1 MNRRQFVAS
10 TAAATIAAALPSALG
25 AATPEDTKI
34 AALFDAFFQEGVD
47 ESPEQATSLG
57 LDKGARAPL
66 KSQLSDYSAQGKI
79 DRLDRVKDRLKR
91 LRGIER
97 TKLSANSQLDYDVVE
112 YDLSRTVDT
121 ETRFTFGSA
130 RGNFQPYVIAQRNG
144 PYASVPDFLDAQH
157 KIETAADADA
167 YLARLSAFPKALDDS
182 LARQQADAARGIFAP
197 DFALDTTIAQ
207 LNALRRQPAGDTVL
221 ATSVARRAKVAGL
234 TTDYAAPATRIVE
247 TEIYPAFDR
256 HIAAITALRAK
267 ATHDAGVWRLPDG
280 DAYYAAAVKASTTT
294 ELSPEDVHRLGL
306 EQVAEIEGR
315 LDVLL
320 KAQGLS
326 QGKVG
331 ARLAALGARPDQLY
345 PNTDAAKLEIIE
357 VLNRQIK
364 ALDAKLPAQF
374 ATLAKAP
381 VEVRRVPVFIQDGAA
396 NGYYQS
402 ASLDA
407 SRPAA
412 FYINLKDTVDWP
424 KFSLATLTYHEASPG
439 HHLQVGVAQEST
451 DIPLIRRRG
460 GYSAYSE
467 GWALYAEQVAD
478 EMGVYDGDPLGRIG
492 YLQSFLFRAGRLV
505 TDTGLHYKRWGREKA
520 TDYLIGTTGSARPR
534 IQREIDRYSVGPAQ
548 ALSYKV
554 GHTKWAELR
563 ARVQAKQGAKFDP
576 RQFHDVLKLGAMPL
590 VILERVVLARSE
602 KLMARA

>member
-1 MNRRQFVAS
+1 MNRREFVAS
-10 TAAATIAAALPSALG
+10 TAAATVAAALPSALR
-25 AATPEDTKI
+25 AATPEDGKI
-34 AALFDAFFQEGVD
+34 AGLFDAFFQEGVD
-47 ESPEQATSLG
+47 ESPEGASSLG
-57 LDKGARAPL
+57 LDKGARSGL
-66 KSQLSDYSAQGKI
+66 KAKLNDYSAQGKV

-91 LRGIER
+91 LRAIDR
-97 TKLSANSQLDYDVVE
+97 AKLSANSQLDYDVVE
-112 YDLSRTVDT
+112 YDLSRTVES

-157 KIETAADADA
+157 KIANAADADA
-167 YLARLSAFPKALDDS
+167 YLARLRAFPKALDDS

-197 DFALDTTIAQ
+197 DFALDTTLAQ
-207 LNALRRQPAGDTVL
+207 LNALRLQPAGNNVL
-221 ATSVARRAKVAGL
+221 ATSVARRAKAAGL
-234 TTDYAAPATRIVE
+234 TTDYAVPATKIVE

-320 KAQGLS
+320 KRQGLS

-331 ARLAALGARPDQLY
+331 ERLAALGARPDQLY
-345 PNTDAAKLEIIE
+345 PNTDAAKLEMIT
-357 VLNRQIK
+357 VLNAQIRRV
-364 ALDAKLPAQF
+364 DAMLPKVF
-374 ATLAKAP
+374 NTLAKAP

-396 NGYYQS
+396 NGYYQG
-402 ASLDA
+402 AALDG

-478 EMGVYDGDPLGRIG
+478 ELGVYEGDPLGRIG

-505 TDTGLHYKRWGREKA
+505 TDTGLHYKRWSREKA

-563 ARVQAKQGAKFDP
+563 RKVEAKQGAKFDV

-602 KLMARA
+602 ARA